1 MQITRKSI
9 LTRKIVTKEIDVD
22 PELLA
27 KYEKGEAGLIQE
39 VFPRL
44 SASDREFIKT
54 GITDEEWEMLREP
67 DE

>member
-54 GITDEEWEMLREP
+54 GITEEEWEMLREP